1 MQTKFTPKFAVG
13 DLVESRVETVRTV
26 GIVTRANT
34 LDNGDFSGWYV
45 ISLFRRGEMI
55 HLGKWHSDV
64 WPFGSGASY
73 FSPLGIR

>member
-1 MQTKFTPKFAVG
+1 
-13 DLVESRVETVRTV
+13 
-26 GIVTRANT
+26 
-34 LDNGDFSGWYV
+34 V